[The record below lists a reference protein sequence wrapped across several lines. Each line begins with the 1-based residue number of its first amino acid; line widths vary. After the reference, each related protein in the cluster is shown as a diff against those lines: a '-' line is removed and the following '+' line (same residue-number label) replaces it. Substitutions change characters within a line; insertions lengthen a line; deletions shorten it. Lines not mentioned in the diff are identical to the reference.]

1 MSYTLKTPLTELF
14 NVQNPVMLAGMNQA
28 AGPQLAA
35 AVCNAGGIGSIG
47 GVSYT
52 PKVLRQMIADLKA
65 DLKDKNAPFGVDL
78 LLPQVGGNARK
89 TNYDYTK
96 GNLAALIDIIIEE
109 KAALFISAVGL
120 PPKWAIDKLHDAGI
134 LVANMCGAPK
144 HAVKAAEL
152 GADIVIAQ
160 GGEGGGHTGD
170 IPTSVLIPEVVDAM
184 RGRKSAFTGKDIIV
198 VAAGGIYDGRGL
210 AMALALGAAGVWVGT
225 RFVACKEAGA
235 PPRHQQSVVKAG
247 HNETVRTIIYTG
259 RPMRVLRTPYIN
271 DWEVNRSQE
280 IRELTSKG
288 VLPAQKDI
296 EDKEKAGKEVTFE
309 DRMNMT
315 PLLMGKNAGAIK
327 DILSAKEIV
336 DEMVSTAVQITQ
348 NNAKLVSK
356 L

>member
-1 MSYTLKTPLTELF
+1 MSLTIKTPLTELF
-14 NVQNPVMLAGMNQA
+14 KTDNPVMLAGMNQA
-28 AGPQLAA
+28 AGPALAA

-96 GNLAALIDIIIEE
+96 GNLPALIDIIIEE
-109 KAALFISAVGL
+109 KAALFISAVGV
-120 PPKWAIDKLHDAGI
+120 PPKWAVDKLHEAGI
-134 LVANMCGAPK
+134 VVANMCGAPK
-144 HAVKAAEL
+144 HAVKAADL
-152 GADIVIAQ
+152 GVDIVIAQ

-184 RGRKSAFTGKDIIV
+184 KGRKSAFTGKDIIV

-225 RFVACKEAGA
+225 RFIACKEAGA
-235 PPRHQQSVVKAG
+235 PPRHQQAVVKAG
-247 HNETVRTIIYTG
+247 YKDTVRTLIYTG
-259 RPMRVLRTPYIN
+259 RPLRVLRTPYVN
-271 DWEVNRSQE
+271 EWETNKSKE
-280 IRELTSKG
+280 IRELTGKG
-288 VLPAQKDI
+288 VLPAIQDM
-296 EDKEKAGKEVTFE
+296 EQKEKSGKEITFE
-309 DRMNMT
+309 DRLNVT
-315 PLLMGKNAGAIK
+315 PLLMGKNAGAIN
-327 DILSAKEIV
+327 DIKSAKEIV
-336 DEMVSTAVQITQ
+336 DEMVTTAAQITQ
-348 NNAKLVSK
+348 ANAKLVAK